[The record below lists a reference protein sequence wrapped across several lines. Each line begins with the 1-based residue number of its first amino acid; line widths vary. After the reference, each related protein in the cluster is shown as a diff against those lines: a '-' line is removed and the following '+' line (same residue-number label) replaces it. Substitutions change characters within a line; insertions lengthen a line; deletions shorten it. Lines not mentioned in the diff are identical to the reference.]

1 MTIRFERVRYQ
12 FLGIALT
19 GIITLTAV
27 VIPISV
33 THASAGASSSRLDVN
48 EQLQEGQS
56 LNSGSGRFRAVL
68 QYDGNFVVYDGNH
81 ALWANG
87 LNNYFGP
94 NHLVLQGDGN
104 LVSYLNGTPVPLWS
118 TRTNGEDA
126 DRLVM
131 QDDGNLVLY
140 NDRDQATW
148 SSKTGKLPP
157 PPPPTPP
164 PSVLSIGESASQS
177 ISRDGGYS
185 VPVGSKDLW
194 IFNDTGVFT
203 NTPPAAPRGLDIMN
217 TNGTLQEGQQIVA
230 GGGRIRAVLQHDGNF
245 VVYDGNRALWADGL
259 NNYFGPNHLVLQS
272 DGNLVA
278 YLQNGTPL
286 WSTQT
291 NGQGTTFL
299 AMQGDGNLVLYTT
312 RYVPLWSSQTGRIW
326 QNNADSS
333 WYQSAFIQ
341 SSTAAIQA
349 TPANAVPTSLNE
361 VGPSTSVPSQFLASP
376 TNLYMPDSSQRACT
390 PQNGAN
396 YQARWPNGV
405 ALMPNGVDV
414 LITFIDV
421 CVTPTLFRAQAWGF
435 LEYNPSTRTMTQ
447 APTQVFLPNPNGA
460 ETPEVGLGSPV
471 IQGDGNLVLFTSACP
486 GRFVTCP
493 GAGSTVS
500 AITITDVSNTANLLD
515 AENYASPVNLAVPTG
530 AQNWRPLILNVV
542 QDIVHGGFLMV
553 EQSSIVGNYQI
564 FHSSSPTGQW
574 TQVADAVMPGCRGLT
589 KGFCYAMIPHP
600 EISSSASTLYVSFFD
615 PQAGPDPNEG
625 HLVMAAL
632 PSP

>member
-1 MTIRFERVRYQ
+1 MTIRFERCRQY

-19 GIITLTAV
+19 GIIVFTAV

-68 QYDGNFVVYDGNH
+68 QYDGNFVVYDGDH

-131 QDDGNLVLY
+131 QDDGNLVIY
-140 NDRDQATW
+140 NSRDQPTW

-157 PPPPTPP
+157 PAPPTPP
-164 PSVLSIGESASQS
+164 PSVLSIGETASQS

-185 VPVGSKDLW
+185 VPVGTQDLW

-203 NTPPAAPRGLDIMN
+203 NSPPAAPRGPDILN

-230 GGGRIRAVLQHDGNF
+230 AGGRIRAVLQGDGNF
-245 VVYDGNRALWADGL
+245 VVYDGDRAIWANGL

-312 RYVPLWSSQTGRIW
+312 RYLPLWSSQTGRIW
-326 QNNADSS
+326 QNNTDSP

-349 TPANAVPTSLNE
+349 TPSNAVPTSLSE

-376 TNLYMPDSSQRACT
+376 TNLSMSDGTGRACT
-390 PQNGAN
+390 TANGAN
-396 YQARWPNGV
+396 YQARWPNGA

-421 CVTPTLFRAQAWGF
+421 CVTPTLFRAQAWGL
-435 LEYNPSTRTMTQ
+435 LEYNPLTRTMSQ
-447 APTQVFLPNPNGA
+447 SPTQVFLPNPNGA
-460 ETPEVGLGSPV
+460 ETPMVGLGSPV
-471 IQGDGNLVLFTSACP
+471 IQGSNLVLFTSACP
-486 GRFVTCP
+486 DRFVTCP
-493 GAGSTVS
+493 GVGSSVS
-500 AITITDVSNTANLLD
+500 TITIADVSTTANLLNPT
-515 AENYASPVNLAVPTG
+515 NYASPVNLVVPTG
-530 AQNWRPLILNVV
+530 AQKWRPLLLNVS
-542 QDIVHGGFLMV
+542 QDTVHGGFVMV

>member
-1 MTIRFERVRYQ
+1 MTTRFERVRYQ

-19 GIITLTAV
+19 GTIALTAV

-33 THASAGASSSRLDVN
+33 THASADAFSSRLNVN

-56 LNSGSGRFRAVL
+56 LNSGSGRFQAVL
-68 QYDGNFVVYDGNH
+68 QYDGNFVVYDGDH

-87 LNNYFGP
+87 VNDYFGP

-396 YQARWPNGV
+396 YQARWPNGA

-421 CVTPTLFRAQAWGF
+421 CVTPTLFRAQSWGF

-447 APTQVFLPNPNGA
+447 APTQVFLPDPSGA
-460 ETPEVGLGSPV
+460 ETPMVGLGSPK
-471 IQGDGNLVLFTSACP
+471 SCP
-486 GRFVTCP
+486 LHF
-493 GAGSTVS
+493 SVS
-500 AITITDVSNTANLLD
+500 
-515 AENYASPVNLAVPTG
+515 
-530 AQNWRPLILNVV
+530 W
-542 QDIVHGGFLMV
+542 
-553 EQSSIVGNYQI
+553 SI
-564 FHSSSPTGQW
+564 
-574 TQVADAVMPGCRGLT
+574 R
-589 KGFCYAMIPHP
+589 
-600 EISSSASTLYVSFFD
+600 YVSRSWLNGLCD
-615 PQAGPDPNEG
+615 
-625 HLVMAAL
+625 HHR
-632 PSP
+632 

>member
-1 MTIRFERVRYQ
+1 MTTRFERVRFQ
-12 FLGIALT
+12 LLGIALT
-19 GIITLTAV
+19 GMIALTAV
-27 VIPISV
+27 VVPISV
-33 THASAGASSSRLDVN
+33 THASAEAFSSRLNVN

-87 LNNYFGP
+87 LNNYFGQ

-104 LVSYLNGTPVPLWS
+104 LVSYLNGTSVPLWS
-118 TRTNGEDA
+118 TRTNGEGA

-140 NDRDQATW
+140 NDRNQATW
-148 SSKTGKLPP
+148 SSNTGKLPP
-157 PPPPTPP
+157 PPPPPPP
-164 PSVLSIGESASQS
+164 PSVLSIGESGSQS

-185 VPVGSKDLW
+185 VPVGGQDLF

-203 NTPPAAPRGLDIMN
+203 NSPPEAPRGLDVMN
-217 TNGTLQEGQQIVA
+217 AYGTLREGQQIVW
-230 GGGRIRAVLQHDGNF
+230 GGGRIRAVLQYDGNF
-245 VVYDGNRALWADGL
+245 VIYDGTHALWADGL
-259 NNYFGPNHLVLQS
+259 NNYFGPNYLVLQG

-278 YLQNGTPL
+278 YLWNGTPL
-286 WSTQT
+286 WSTHT
-291 NGQGTTFL
+291 NGQGTTFM

-312 RYVPLWSSQTGRIW
+312 SHLPLWSSRTGRIS
-326 QNNADSS
+326 QNNADSP

-349 TPANAVPTSLNE
+349 TPSNAVPTSLNE
-361 VGPSTSVPSQFLASP
+361 VGPSASVPSQFLASP
-376 TNLYMPDSSQRACT
+376 TNLYMPDGSQRACT

-396 YQARWPNGV
+396 YQARWPNGA

-414 LITFIDV
+414 LVTFIDV
-421 CVTPTLFRAQAWGF
+421 CVTPTLFRAQSWGF
-435 LEYNPSTRTMTQ
+435 LEYNPSTRTMTR
-447 APTQVFLPNPNGA
+447 APTQVFLPDPSGA

-471 IQGDGNLVLFTSACP
+471 IQDQNLFLFTSACP
-486 GRFVTCP
+486 ARFVTCP

-500 AITITDVSNTANLLD
+500 AIKILAASNPENLSNPAN
-515 AENYASPVNLAVPTG
+515 YSSPVSLAVPTG

-564 FHSSSPTGQW
+564 FRSSSPTGQW
-574 TQVADAVMPGCRGLT
+574 TQVADAVMPGCRGQT
-589 KGFCYAMIPHP
+589 AGFCYAMIPHP

-615 PQAGPDPNEG
+615 PAAGPDPNQG
-625 HLVMAAL
+625 HLVMATV